1 MGIGT
6 ALVGAALAL
15 VGGAASVYS
24 ASKQAR
30 ADRGA
35 AKQAER
41 QQQKVAE
48 QARQDERKQNA
59 QQADISGILQ
69 GNIDSSLS
77 GGSTLLTG
85 AGGVSNDRLNLGAGN
100 KLG

>member
-1 MGIGT
+1 MG
-6 ALVGAALAL
+6 VGAALIGAAL
-15 VGGAASVYS
+15 IGGAASAYS
-24 ASKQAR
+24 ASQAAR
-30 ADRGA
+30 AERSA

-48 QARQDERKQNA
+48 QARQDERKQN
-59 QQADISGILQ
+59 QNQADISGILQ
-69 GNIDSSLS
+69 GNIDTGLS

-85 AGGVSNDRLNLGAGN
+85 AGGVSNNQLNLGAGN

>member
-1 MGIGT
+1 MGIVEG
-6 ALVGAALAL
+6 LVLGGLALATA
-15 VGGAASVYS
+15 GAGVYS
-24 ASKQAR
+24 ASKTAR
-30 ADRGA
+30 AERGA

-48 QARQDERKQNA
+48 QARQDERRQN
-59 QQADISGILQ
+59 QNQADVSGILQ
-69 GNIDSSLS
+69 GNIDTGLS

-85 AGGVSNDRLNLGAGN
+85 AGGVSNNQLNLGAGN

>member
-1 MGIGT
+1 MS
-6 ALVGAALAL
+6 GAIIA
-15 VGGAASVYS
+15 GAVVAGVSAVANMYS
-24 ASKQAR
+24 SSKQAR
-30 ADRGA
+30 AERGA

>member
-1 MGIGT
+1 MSGVI
-6 ALVGAALAL
+6 LGAVAVA
-15 VGGAASVYS
+15 GAAASVYS

-30 ADRGA
+30 AERGA

-41 QQQKVAE
+41 QQKKVAE

>member
-1 MGIGT
+1 MSGVIVAG
-6 ALVGAALAL
+6 ALA
-15 VGGAASVYS
+15 VAGAAASVYS
-24 ASKQAR
+24 SSKQAR
-30 ADRGA
+30 AERGA